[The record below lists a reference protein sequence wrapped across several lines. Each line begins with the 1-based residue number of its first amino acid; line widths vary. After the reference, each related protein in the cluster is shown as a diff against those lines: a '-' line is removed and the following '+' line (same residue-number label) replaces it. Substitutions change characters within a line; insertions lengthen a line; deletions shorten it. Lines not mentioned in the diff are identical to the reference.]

1 MLIWAS
7 YFFFSFFF
15 FLFKSTQTWLHSVIS
30 GLKAEVSMFVVA
42 YSAYSAKLLLTKLPL
57 YVMDPFILLSLPEIL
72 AVY

>member
-1 MLIWAS
+1 
-7 YFFFSFFF
+7 
-15 FLFKSTQTWLHSVIS
+15 
-30 GLKAEVSMFVVA
+30 MFVVA